1 MFINYNGFLSFQYH
15 DKFIKE
21 YFYIRDCNINTI
33 SKILDTL
40 NKNIDNVDIIE
51 SPISKKLTFRVSNK
65 NFLLID
71 FENKNSSLLIFTLD
85 VNCSK
90 CNQKI

>member
-1 MFINYNGFLSFQYH
+1 MFINYNGFLSYQYH
-15 DKFIKE
+15 YEYIKE
-21 YFYIRDCNINTI
+21 YFYIQDYNKNTI

-65 NFLLID
+65 DFLLID
-71 FENKNSSLLIFTLD
+71 FENNNPSLLIFTLEN
-85 VNCSK
+85 NCSK

>member
-1 MFINYNGFLSFQYH
+1 MFINYNGFLSYQYH
-15 DKFIKE
+15 YEYIKE
-21 YFYIRDCNINTI
+21 YFYIQDYNKNTI

-65 NFLLID
+65 DFLLID
-71 FENKNSSLLIFTLD
+71 FENKNSSLLIFTLEN
-85 VNCSK
+85 NCSK

>member
-1 MFINYNGFLSFQYH
+1 MFINYNGFLSYQYH
-15 DKFIKE
+15 YEYIKE
-21 YFYIRDCNINTI
+21 YFYIQDYNKNTI

-51 SPISKKLTFRVSNK
+51 SPISKKLTFRVCNK
-65 NFLLID
+65 DFLLID
-71 FENKNSSLLIFTLD
+71 FENKIPSLLIFTLEN
-85 VNCSK
+85 NCSK